1 MPAAYTSTQ
10 KSAISEFTGVTQS
23 DKSNAAKLLKQY
35 GWNVGAAV
43 NA

>member
-1 MPAAYTSTQ
+1 MPASYNSTQ

-23 DKSNAAKLLKQY
+23 DKNSAAKVLKQHN
-35 GWNVGAAV
+35 WNVAAAV